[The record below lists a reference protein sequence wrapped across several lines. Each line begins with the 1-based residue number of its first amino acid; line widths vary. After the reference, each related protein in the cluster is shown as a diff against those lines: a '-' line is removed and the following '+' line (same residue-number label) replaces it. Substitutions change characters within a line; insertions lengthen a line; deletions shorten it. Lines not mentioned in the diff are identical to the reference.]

1 MVKEDIYR
9 ILEFMKV
16 ILKMA
21 NLMAKDH
28 SLMSTIENM
37 LENGKM
43 V

>member
-1 MVKEDIYR
+1 MVKEDIYQ

-16 ILKMA
+16 ILKMV
-21 NLMAKDH
+21 NSTVKGH